1 MNSKSG
7 FTLIE
12 LLVVIAIIGIL
23 ASVVIGSLND
33 ARTGGLDAKI
43 KSELVNISKR
53 ASLEESTAFTFDM
66 VCGSNGVTQSPAIV
80 TIINSIELYSLGPV
94 VCNSSTEEYA
104 ASAPLETGFWCVD
117 STGVSRPIATAITS
131 ETTCPAS

>member
-12 LLVVIAIIGIL
+12 LLVVITIIGIL
-23 ASVVIGSLND
+23 AAVVIGALND

-43 KSELVNISKR
+43 KSELVNLSKR
-53 ASLEESTAFTFDM
+53 ASVEESTAFTFDM

-80 TIINSIELYSLGPV
+80 TIINSIELFSLGPV
-94 VCNSSTEEYA
+94 VCNSTTEEYA

-117 STGVSRPIATAITS
+117 SYSSSRPIAAALTS
-131 ETTCPAS
+131 ETVCPAS

>member
-23 ASVVIGSLND
+23 AAVVIGSLND

-43 KSELVNISKR
+43 KSELVNLSKR
-53 ASLEESTAFTFDM
+53 ASLEESTAFTFDII
-66 VCGSNGVTQSPAIV
+66 VGCTNVVTHSAAIV
-80 TIINSIELYSLGPV
+80 TINSIELFSLGPV
-94 VCNSSTEEYA
+94 VCNST
-104 ASAPLETGFWCVD
+104 
-117 STGVSRPIATAITS
+117 
-131 ETTCPAS
+131 